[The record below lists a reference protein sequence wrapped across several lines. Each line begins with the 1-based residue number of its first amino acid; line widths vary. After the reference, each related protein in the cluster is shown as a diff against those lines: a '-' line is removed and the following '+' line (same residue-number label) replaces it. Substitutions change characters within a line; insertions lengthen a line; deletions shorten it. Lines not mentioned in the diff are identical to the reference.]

1 MEHCPFCGASTITH
15 GDTWECRQC
24 GKTGNRFVTSAAAQE
39 SAAKAVPAPPRTR
52 WHRNRIII
60 AVLLLVALICGI
72 SFGMQNRYDRAVSL
86 ASEGSYDAAYS
97 IFYALG
103 SYQDAKDLS
112 VYCWYASLY
121 SDNDVSY
128 KGGEEQLKE
137 ISLQYTP
144 QLQKKVD
151 ALIGK
156 VTSFKKIEEL
166 HKQSEAERAAMEKML
181 AEQEAQR
188 QQEAQEE
195 PPQSAAPAP
204 KRSLPGVASPGTNS
218 DHNYESDA
226 CYDPSGAEDTGAGSG
241 HSFREDYSDP
251 EDLYE
256 DGDYED
262 FDEADDEWG
271 EGW

>member
-1 MEHCPFCGASTITH
+1 M
-15 GDTWECRQC
+15 
-24 GKTGNRFVTSAAAQE
+24 
-39 SAAKAVPAPPRTR
+39 
-52 WHRNRIII
+52 
-60 AVLLLVALICGI
+60 
-72 SFGMQNRYDRAVSL
+72 
-86 ASEGSYDAAYS
+86 
-97 IFYALG
+97 
-103 SYQDAKDLS
+103 
-112 VYCWYASLY
+112 
-121 SDNDVSY
+121 
-128 KGGEEQLKE
+128 
-137 ISLQYTP
+137 
-144 QLQKKVD
+144 D

-156 VTSFKKIEEL
+156 VTSFRKIEESR
-166 HKQSEAERAAMEKML
+166 KQSDAQRAATEKLL

-226 CYDPSGAEDTGAGSG
+226 CYDPSGAGSG

-271 EGW
+271 VGLCQS